1 VAALVAHVGSG
12 ASGEADAALQVFDHL
27 IAPPSLFG
35 GSASSLSSPPSSS
48 PSAPSAN
55 GSLDMLGLPPRRA
68 RVMALRPFAVFLKGM
83 LDFVGGM
90 AEQNVRRL
98 FRCLFVLGDEEID
111 EEGDDG
117 AAGGHNATSS
127 SSSSSSL
134 SSSRSAAFAPTCAA
148 SPIDDVHIVVRK
160 FLALSP
166 QPTRRRGI
174 IGAVALLAQRGA
186 ARRRRASSSSSSSSS
201 GRNSQPGGGGGGVG
215 GGTDGDSGLA
225 EWLFEDEGANGAG
238 GSASSDR
245 NKSTAPR
252 NVNNN
257 DDTCLSDA
265 TTPGLP
271 INGKNGDRC
280 EEWVTAPLSV
290 SAVREVRDVLN
301 LAVEACA
308 RDPSLLGFLIEELA
322 RAVEGHS
329 SSADS
334 SGGGGGVGLG
344 VHAVVVDSIANRF
357 LTFFQDNYIVEKDS
371 GSAGTAKAAQLLS
384 AIPVG
389 NSGSSSTSSSSSS
402 ISGLIPTTLWG
413 DLDGP
418 SGMGEI
424 YLQILPLAAESMP
437 GSTGGSSG
445 SGAANHGG
453 AVATAGADSLVY
465 LSSLVRLVAAC
476 ELSMTGNAESIDAV
490 LGCPIALADGA
501 QLLEKAN
508 AGQSQFDELPPRA

>member
-1 VAALVAHVGSG
+1 VVAALVAHVGSG

-27 IAPPSLFG
+27 IAPPTAIGS
-35 GSASSLSSPPSSS
+35 SASSSFSLSPSPSS
-48 PSAPSAN
+48 PSPAN

-90 AEQNVRRL
+90 AERNVRRL

-111 EEGDDG
+111 DEGDDG
-117 AAGGHNATSS
+117 SAGGYSAAAA
-127 SSSSSSL
+127 SSSSL
-134 SSSRSAAFAPTCAA
+134 SAAFAPTCAA
-148 SPIDDVHIVVRK
+148 SPVDDVHIVVRK

-166 QPTRRRGI
+166 QATRRRGI

-186 ARRRRASSSSSSSSS
+186 ARRQRASSSSSSSSS
-201 GRNSQPGGGGGGVG
+201 GRNSQPNGSGGDGG
-215 GGTDGDSGLA
+215 DNGLA
-225 EWLFEDEGANGAG
+225 EWLFEEEGAGAG
-238 GSASSDR
+238 GASQQ
-245 NKSTAPR
+245 NKSTATR
-252 NVNNN
+252 ESNN

-271 INGKNGDRC
+271 VNGASIAGHSTRDGSSGSGC

-308 RDPSLLGFLIEELA
+308 RDPSLLGFLVEELA
-322 RAVEGHS
+322 RAVEGHNGS
-329 SSADS
+329 DN
-334 SGGGGGVGLG
+334 GGGIGLG

-357 LTFFQDNYIVEKDS
+357 LTFFQDNYIVEKDA

-389 NSGSSSTSSSSSS
+389 NPSSSSSS
-402 ISGLIPTTLWG
+402 SSSSLSGLIPTTLWG

-418 SGMGEI
+418 SQVGEI

-437 GSTGGSSG
+437 GSGGSSSG
-445 SGAANHGG
+445 SGAIG
-453 AVATAGADSLVY
+453 ACSAASVVATAGADSLVY

-501 QLLEKAN
+501 QLLERAS